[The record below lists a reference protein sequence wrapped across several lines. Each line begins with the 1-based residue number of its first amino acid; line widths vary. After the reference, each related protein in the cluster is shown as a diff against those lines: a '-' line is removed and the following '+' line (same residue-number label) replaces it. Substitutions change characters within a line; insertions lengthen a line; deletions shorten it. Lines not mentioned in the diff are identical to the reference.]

1 MFLEFDNAQA
11 GRRKDE
17 QQNRL
22 LNCKYLQKEALV
34 ALRLEQAQVNFQN
47 NLTESQMLIASPR
60 PVIAVIFAYA
70 KNQAP
75 SILSNRVKS
84 DGKDEDFDFEAEVSK
99 LLEDHTKLSDVD
111 LLLRN
116 KDLTED

>member
-1 MFLEFDNAQA
+1 M
-11 GRRKDE
+11 
-17 QQNRL
+17 
-22 LNCKYLQKEALV
+22 

-60 PVIAVIFAYA
+60 PVISVIFAYS

-75 SILSNRVKS
+75 SILSKRLKN
-84 DGKDEDFDFEAEVSK
+84 DGTADDFDFGAELSK

-111 LLLRN
+111 HLLRN
-116 KDLTED
+116 KELSEDQ